1 MDSAIIA
8 VQPAKAAEVQ
18 KQVDAGDVF
27 PQMMFKPLATDLKIS
42 PEFQK
47 LLEEMQE
54 HQPRDINDI
63 MVVLE
68 SLMEGH
74 SKDASSKS

>member
-1 MDSAIIA
+1 MT
-8 VQPAKAAEVQ
+8 
-18 KQVDAGDVF
+18 
-27 PQMMFKPLATDLKIS
+27 FKPLATDLKIS

-54 HQPRDINDI
+54 HQPRDINDM

-68 SLMEGH
+68 SLMEGY